1 MKKFAVTLLMAGIL
15 AVAGFV
21 APANAAPT
29 QETNTTAIGWWPNSM
44 TTTKTNT
51 TTIGWWPN

>member
-15 AVAGFV
+15 AVTGFI

-29 QETNTTAIGWWPNSM
+29 QETNTTAIGWWPNS
-44 TTTKTNT
+44 TKTNT
-51 TTIGWWPN
+51 TSIGWWPN

>member
-15 AVAGFV
+15 AVTGFI

-29 QETNTTAIGWWPNSM
+29 QETNTTAIGWWPNSA
-44 TTTKTNT
+44 KTNT
-51 TTIGWWPN
+51 TSIGWWPN